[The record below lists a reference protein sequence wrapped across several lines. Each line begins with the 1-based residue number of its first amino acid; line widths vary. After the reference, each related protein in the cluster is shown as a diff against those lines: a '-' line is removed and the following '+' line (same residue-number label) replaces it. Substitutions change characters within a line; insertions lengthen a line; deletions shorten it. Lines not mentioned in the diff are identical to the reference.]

1 LAQEQ
6 AVRTGDVDIGAR
18 DREGCAILRRAIPP
32 EDGDTLGGFQAIINQ
47 GVLGVTKAKTRAT
60 SDDYAVEF
68 GSLERDDF
76 VGIKPLV
83 TPPKIRRERTRLIE
97 ILAERL
103 RDYDVCVRALA
114 KDEIPP
120 RTLSESDFGLAL
132 AINQLCYFDEEECE
146 VRGEYY
152 SSQKI
157 IRHYEGKAKVKA
169 GRKRK
174 AA

>member
-1 LAQEQ
+1 M
-6 AVRTGDVDIGAR
+6 
-18 DREGCAILRRAIPP
+18 
-32 EDGDTLGGFQAIINQ
+32 
-47 GVLGVTKAKTRAT
+47 TKTKTRAT
-60 SDDYAVEF
+60 SADYAVES

-83 TPPKIRRERTRLIE
+83 TPPKIRGERTRLIE
-97 ILAERL
+97 ILTDRL

-120 RTLSESDFGLAL
+120 CTLSESDYELAL

-146 VRGEYY
+146 AQGEYY
-152 SSQKI
+152 DSQSI
-157 IRHYEGKAKVKA
+157 IRHYEGKIAKVKA